1 LILNRF
7 SSGLLFLA
15 SVVAVV
21 GCSRK
26 KDTFINRNWHAVTAE
41 YNTLYNGNLALEQ
54 GKKQIAEGYNE
65 NFWDILPVERMQ
77 VSQEILLP
85 VSERNEFFRVSEDKA
100 TKAIQK
106 HSMLIAGKENNP
118 QIDEAYLLLG
128 KSRYYDQRFIPALEA
143 FNYILYKYP
152 ASNTINHAQIWREKT
167 NIRLQNNELAIKN
180 LKRLLEFETLND
192 QDRADA
198 NAMLAQAYINTN
210 SIDSAVVPIRT
221 AANFTKVNNEEG
233 RYNFILGQLYNRL
246 NKRDSANYAFE
257 KVIAL
262 NRSAPREYYVNAYLA
277 KARNFNFD
285 TGNPEDLLEML
296 SEMEENRENRPFLD
310 KIYFQKAEYYNHQ
323 DSINSAIAYYNKS
336 LKSPSNDS
344 FLQSVNYETLGD
356 INFDKANFRMASTYY
371 DSTLTKI
378 PTTTRDYFFIK
389 RKRDNLQEVIRY
401 EAIADKNDSILR
413 LVDMGEEER
422 VTYFTRYA
430 DSLKTKAIETA
441 MKGDVAPVAASTSNT
456 FPNSGPG
463 LPPSLGGQN
472 AGNMFY
478 FYNPSRVASGLKE
491 FLRVWGTR
499 NLQDNWRWNAK
510 NISTDRIDTLNQA
523 SNDILA
529 NSPEFDPQTYIAT
542 IPVNTIEIDSLIA
555 QRNDAYYRL
564 GLVYREKFQE
574 DEMAKNKLEALL
586 NYTEEERLVAPANYY
601 LYQIYTA
608 QGDVA
613 SSERYKQTILSK
625 YPDSRYAASI
635 KNPGL
640 AIDIDNKSEDKY
652 EELFKLYDQ
661 GEYVK
666 VLELSSAYA
675 QEFNDDELLPKI
687 ELLKALSAGRLLGF
701 DAYRNAIKEVAF
713 KYPQT
718 ASGQKAQ
725 ELLTNSLP
733 ALADNKFKADSLSQ
747 NMKLI
752 YEFNYVDRAEAE
764 NLKKKVE
771 EAIDKLNYYK
781 YTTSI
786 DLYSQNAI
794 FLVVHGI
801 ESKSNAEGFEELLRN
816 NKNYQIKETPILISS
831 ENYRILLLHKNL
843 DQYKKLNTKQ

>member
-1 LILNRF
+1 LILNRI
-7 SSGLLFLA
+7 SSGLIFLV
-15 SVVAVV
+15 SVIAVV

-41 YNTLYNGNLALEQ
+41 YNTLYNGNVALDQ

-85 VSERNEFFRVSEDKA
+85 GSERNEFFRVSEDKA

-143 FNYILYKYP
+143 FNYILFKYP

-180 LKRLLEFETLND
+180 LKRLLEFETLSD

-221 AANFTKVNNEEG
+221 AANFTKINNEEG

-246 NKRDSANYAFE
+246 NKRDSANYAFD
-257 KVIAL
+257 KVIHL
-262 NRSAPREYYVNAYLA
+262 NRRSPREYYVNAYLA

-285 TGNPEDLLEML
+285 TGNPQDLLEML

-323 DSINSAIAYYNKS
+323 DSIKSAIAYYNKS

-356 INFDKANFRMASTYY
+356 INFDNANFRKASTYY

-401 EAIADKNDSILR
+401 EAIAEKNDSILR
-413 LVDMGEEER
+413 LVNMGTEER

-430 DSLKTKAIETA
+430 DSLKTQAIETA
-441 MKGDVAPVAASTSNT
+441 MKGEVSPLTEVTANNLPV
-456 FPNSGPG
+456 SGPG
-463 LPPSLGGQN
+463 LPPSLGGTN
-472 AGNMFY
+472 VGNLFY
-478 FYNPSRVASGLKE
+478 FYNPSRVANGLKE
-491 FLRVWGTR
+491 FLRVWGPR
-499 NLQDNWRWNAK
+499 NLQDNWRSNAE
-510 NISTDRIDTLNQA
+510 NIANTRTDTLGQVPT
-523 SNDILA
+523 DILA
-529 NSPEFDPQTYIAT
+529 NSPEFDPQTYIT
-542 IPVNTIEIDSLIA
+542 RIPVDAIEIDSLKA

-574 DEMAKNKLEALL
+574 NELAKKKLEALIGF
-586 NYTEEERLVAPANYY
+586 TDDERLVVPANYY
-601 LYQIYTA
+601 LYQIYVA
-608 QGDVA
+608 QGNLSVA
-613 SSERYKQTILSK
+613 EKYKQNILNN

-640 AIDIDNKSEDKY
+640 AIEIDNKAEDKY
-652 EELFKLYDQ
+652 EELFKLYEN

-666 VLELSSAYA
+666 VLEVSSEYS

-687 ELLKALSAGRLLGF
+687 ELLKALSTGRLFGF
-701 DAYRNAIKEVAF
+701 DAYKAALKEVSF

-718 ASGQKAQ
+718 ESGQKAQ
-725 ELLTNSLP
+725 ELLTKSLP

-747 NMKLI
+747 NMKLL
-752 YEFNYVDRAEAE
+752 YEFAYDDREGA
-764 NLKKKVE
+764 KKLNKTID
-771 EAIDKLNYYK
+771 EAIKKLD
-781 YTTSI
+781 YTSYSTSI

-794 FLVVHGI
+794 FVVVHGI
-801 ESKSNAEGFEELLRN
+801 ENKSRAQGLEELLRN
-816 NKNYQIKETPILISS
+816 NKNYQIKKEPVLISS
-831 ENYRILLLHKNL
+831 ENYRIVLLHKNL